1 MKTWDS
7 LKDLLLTHTELTSG
21 GKPFVHHH
29 AAHCETGVTAALFRD
44 KGLEISEPM
53 IFGIGSGIFFGH
65 LPFVKFVGLPISTY
79 RAQPGAVFRKAAKR
93 LDGKFVTKKYT
104 NAKKGMDELLR
115 VLRSGQIVGLTTNIY
130 WLSYFPDRF
139 RFQFNGHNIVI
150 LREIENGF
158 RVSDPVLDKPVDCRT
173 EDLIR
178 ARFAR
183 GPLEPHG
190 FMYYPVSVNL
200 HPDLRGACIKGML
213 DTCNMMLRI
222 PVPIFGIRG
231 IRFLAKRIIKFEKTQ
246 GFEEACRQLGMI
258 VRMQEEVG
266 TGGAGFRYMYAAFLQ
281 EAADLFGSA
290 ELNDLSR
297 DMTAI
302 GDTWREFAVT
312 AARIIKKRGKQD
324 ETFAKAGGL
333 MLICAGREE
342 NLFKNLHEIAGKL
355 KS

>member
-1 MKTWDS
+1 
-7 LKDLLLTHTELTSG
+7 
-21 GKPFVHHH
+21 
-29 AAHCETGVTAALFRD
+29 
-44 KGLEISEPM
+44 M

-79 RAQPGAVFRKAAKR
+79 RTQPGAVFRKAAKR
-93 LDGKFVTKKYT
+93 LGGEFVTEKYR
-104 NAKKGMDELLR
+104 NPQKGMDELRR

-130 WLSYFPDRF
+130 WLSYFPNRF
-139 RFQFNGHNIVI
+139 RFQFNGHNIIV

-158 RVSDPVLDKPVDCRT
+158 RVSDPVLEKPVDCLT
-173 EDLIR
+173 EDLVR

-183 GPLEPHG
+183 GPLEPKG
-190 FMYYPVSVNL
+190 FMYYPLSVNPR
-200 HPDLRGACIKGML
+200 PDLRAACLKGIE

-222 PVPIFGIRG
+222 PLPIFGIRG
-231 IRFLAKRIIKFEKTQ
+231 IRYLSKRLIKFEKTQ
-246 GFEEACRQLGMI
+246 GFDEACRQLGMI

-281 EAADLFGSA
+281 EAAELFGSPDLR
-290 ELNDLSR
+290 ELSEE
-297 DMTAI
+297 MTAI
-302 GDTWREFAVT
+302 GDIWREFAVT
-312 AARIIKKRGKQD
+312 AARIIKKRGGKE

-342 NLFKNLHEIAGKL
+342 ELFKNLRDVAGKL